1 MTNESNIIKT
11 VCKALGYTYNQL
23 AEQIGYKTDTVN
35 SSASR
40 GNISV
45 PMKKAIELY
54 LKTIK
59 REDLAEQT
67 QEEII
72 NEENLVKKVCDE
84 FGIIQKEL
92 ADLLDVSLPTVS
104 RWSANSQEIP
114 KMAVASLNGMLENKL
129 LKEKLYSIEIIEE
142 LKVFDFTSLSYK
154 QLKQIKSVIDSQEV

>member
-1 MTNESNIIKT
+1 MNKETNIIKI
-11 VCKALGYTYNQL
+11 VCKALSLTYAQL
-23 AEQIGYKTDTVN
+23 AEQIGYTEGALKTTVSTDKISN
-35 SSASR
+35 S
-40 GNISV
+40 
-45 PMKKAIELY
+45 MKKSIELY

-59 REDLAEQT
+59 REDLIEQA

-72 NEENLVKKVCDE
+72 KEENLVKKVCDE

-129 LKEKLYSIEIIEE
+129 LKEKLYSIDIIEE

-154 QLKQIKSVIDSQEV
+154 QLKQIKSVIDSQEA